1 MMRRVRRPPP
11 PPSLA
16 SEGALKEREAAL
28 QFYANWDGVAKYDK
42 YKAYKAPDVRASLEQ
57 AFGGKCAY
65 CETYYASTQ
74 PVAIEHYRPKGE
86 VTIGGKRVPPGYY
99 WLASDWANLLPSC
112 TDCNSPRKQ
121 DLPGEEGPLTAGK
134 ANAFPLASE
143 STRATAPGAEK
154 SERRLLLHPY
164 LDHPE
169 KHLEFVWGTGTV
181 DDGWVRPRNGS
192 AKGAATIAVCALQRR
207 GLRAARRDRL
217 LLLVA
222 HLESVV
228 DARDNVVRHPT
239 DPALLDQY
247 KRRLAEVSRFVDDHA
262 PYSAMCR
269 QVVAVYRQKLFGP
282 PEGPP

>member
-1 MMRRVRRPPP
+1 MRRVPRPKE

-16 SEGALKEREAAL
+16 EAKTLTERRAAL
-28 QFYANWDGVAKYDK
+28 DFYAAWDGAAKYDG
-42 YKAYKAPDVRASLEQ
+42 YKAYKNPDIRAALEQ

-65 CETYYASTQ
+65 CETFYAATQ

-86 VTIGGKRVPPGYY
+86 VTIDGKRVPPGYY
-99 WLASDWANLLPSC
+99 WLASEWTNLLPSC

-121 DLPGEEGPLTAGK
+121 DLPDESRTAGK

-143 STRATAPGAEK
+143 TTRATAPGLEK
-154 SERRLLLHPY
+154 SEKRLLLHPY

-169 KHLEFVWGTGTV
+169 KHLEFVWGTGTI
-181 DDGWVRPRNGS
+181 DDGWVRPRRGS
-192 AKGAATIAVCALQRR
+192 AKGAATITVCALQRR

-217 LLLVA
+217 LDLIA

-228 DARDNVVRHPT
+228 EAQNNAVRHP
-239 DPALLDQY
+239 DDADLLAQLE
-247 KRRLAEVSRFVDDHA
+247 RRLAEVSRFVADHA

-269 QVVAVYRQKLFGP
+269 QVVASYHEKLFGP
-282 PEGPP
+282 QE